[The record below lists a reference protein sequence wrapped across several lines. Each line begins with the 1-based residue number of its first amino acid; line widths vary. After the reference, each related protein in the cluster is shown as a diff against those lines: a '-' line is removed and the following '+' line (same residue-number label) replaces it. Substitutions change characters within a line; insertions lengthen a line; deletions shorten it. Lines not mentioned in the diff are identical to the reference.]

1 MSNLFLRLLG
11 SKGVG
16 ALERLMGLILVMLS
30 TQMFPD
36 GVRAYMKL

>member
-1 MSNLFLRLLG
+1 VS
-11 SKGVG
+11 

-30 TQMFPD
+30 TQMFLD